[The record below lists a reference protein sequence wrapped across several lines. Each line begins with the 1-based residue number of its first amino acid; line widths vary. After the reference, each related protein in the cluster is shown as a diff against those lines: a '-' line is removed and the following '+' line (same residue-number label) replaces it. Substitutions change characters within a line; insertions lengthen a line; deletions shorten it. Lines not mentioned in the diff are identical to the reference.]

1 MKRILSQKFIDRK
14 IFYKLYDNKLKTLS
28 CHMKW
33 VHVHMYTMYFHIDNL
48 YTNVNPLLTKSINLN
63 PWKDLKGVKPYCFSV
78 YFNSYEIAVH

>member
-48 YTNVNPLLTKSINLN
+48 FTNVNPLLTISIKLN
-63 PWKDLKGVKPYCFSV
+63 PWTDLKGVRIF
-78 YFNSYEIAVH
+78 